1 MIVVAAIL
9 AYYAVALFVWLNFGA
24 NSFGWIPYQL
34 FFLRADSP
42 YF

>member
-1 MIVVAAIL
+1 V
-9 AYYAVALFVWLNFGA
+9 LFVWLNFGA
-24 NSFGWIPYQL
+24 HSVGWIPYQL